1 VGWWDRD
8 PTMKYMGNI
17 WEIYGKHMGNIWGIY
32 GEYMGNI
39 WEYMFYKRF
48 NQQLLG
54 FMQQTYGCR
63 FFLNGKL
70 VDDCYLFLGNGDLMV
85 IE

>member
-39 WEYMFYKRF
+39 W
-48 NQQLLG
+48 G
-54 FMQQTYGCR
+54 IYGNIC
-63 FFLNGKL
+63 FISVSTSN
-70 VDDCYLFLGNGDLMV
+70 Y
-85 IE
+85 